1 MDEQNRGCRIEP
13 GTLVCSIVSRNGDIT
28 DLPERPE
35 GCFAQISNVPLSALA
50 VVDQDSVALV
60 QPGQLVRVR
69 IDSLPGEVYEG
80 RVVEIASRDLK
91 VVPREL
97 ASGADLPGA
106 QSIARESPARPL
118 LPIRCSVRLTRQP
131 ETIVAGSRGEAK
143 FFVESQSLAARLY
156 RALAAECYA
165 RLVRTWPEATSR
177 FVRIND
183 AVFSLLS
190 AALPHHRRAD
200 STAENSGPLS
210 FTTAAAS

>member
-13 GTLVCSIVSRNGDIT
+13 GTLVCVIGS
-28 DLPERPE
+28 PRPVE
-35 GCFAQISNVPLSALA
+35 AIA

-91 VVPREL
+91 VMPREL
-97 ASGADLPGA
+97 ASGADLPVRVDRQGV
-106 QSIARESPARPL
+106 ARPAS
-118 LPIRCSVRLTRQP
+118 ITYQVRVRLTRQP

-143 FFVESQSLAARLY
+143 FFVESQSLAARLVS
-156 RALAAECYA
+156 RAAAECYA